1 ASKVSSAKPR
11 LQPGLVEEITRFS
24 GGRVRA
30 LAKSPPG
37 SHLQGSPEQ
46 NISFA
51 DTDIGHID
59 VVAADCRGV
68 DFSMIPGADG
78 KRAVIRF
85 RHVTPITIVRGEQT
99 SLAITERSKAF
110 GQCAVDDFDIQFLH
124 ALDLE
129 YTFGWK
135 GCHNC
140 NVRSR
145 HAAREVHSIQAAL

>member
-1 ASKVSSAKPR
+1 MGFAANSPVGTGIESELSKAILIIHQVVKRKTRKRARRGQLLKECAVRAIKRIIITAASKVSSAKPR
-11 LQPGLVEEITRFS
+11 LQPGLVEEITRFN

-30 LAKSPPG
+30 LAKFPPG

-59 VVAADCRGV
+59 VVAADCRDV

-85 RHVTPITIVRGEQT
+85 
-99 SLAITERSKAF
+99 
-110 GQCAVDDFDIQFLH
+110 
-124 ALDLE
+124 
-129 YTFGWK
+129 
-135 GCHNC
+135 
-140 NVRSR
+140 
-145 HAAREVHSIQAAL
+145 